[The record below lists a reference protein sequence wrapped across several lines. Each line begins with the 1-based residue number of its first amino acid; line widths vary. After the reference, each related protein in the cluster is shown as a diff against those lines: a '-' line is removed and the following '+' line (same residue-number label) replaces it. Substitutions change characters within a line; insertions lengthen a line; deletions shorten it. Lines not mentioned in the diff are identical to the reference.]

1 MTQKNFYETET
12 VSQTKRPELW
22 LARGREVGREGWGVW
37 GWQMQLSYTEWVSN
51 KGLLYNTG
59 KDTQYPER
67 SHDGKE
73 YEKEYIN
80 ICICMYY

>member
-22 LARGREVGREGWGVW
+22 LARGRGVGREGRGIWGQ
-37 GWQMQLSYTEWVSN
+37 QMQLSYTEWVSN

-59 KDTQYPER
+59 KYTQYPER

-80 ICICMYY
+80 ICICTYY